1 MRIRFYLDSKQG
13 KDGDSPITVSIA
25 PKGCR
30 FYTSTG
36 YRISQGKWN
45 PEKQEVRRGAVNAQ
59 GLQYSAI
66 NAGLDGIRAH
76 FGRLDDTG
84 RAWTKTEI
92 QEEWNAFRGLAKHK
106 PSADEPEKRTVKA
119 LLLEFTQEQGALH
132 SWTQATHKKYKTIT
146 NHLERFNPGATDIDD
161 DFLRGFVRY
170 LIDAGF
176 KNEYIARLSRSFGTF
191 LRWAMRRGHWP
202 GIDMESLKPHLA
214 TTRKPVVFLTLEE
227 VAALNG
233 FPLPESKQYLS
244 RVRDFFC
251 FCCYTGLRYSD
262 AVRVTW
268 ANVDEAKGV
277 LRVTTRKDKDL
288 VEIPLIPQAKEI
300 MGRYKGKLDGGKL
313 VPSCSNQKTN
323 AYIKELCRL
332 CGLDAPVQYAEM
344 RGSRRED
351 FTVPKWQEIGTHCG
365 RKTFVVQALSSGI
378 PAQTV
383 MKITGHSDFNAMRP
397 YIDIA
402 DDAKRE
408 AMGKLADRFA

>member
-1 MRIRFYLDSKQG
+1 MKKRDPEILVLQPYEFWKAVEHLPVKQQLVLPLPLLNEGDTVFGLMRNELRTPWGIFLASFPVSWRRKCFEKPRVLEPVEITQKQ
-13 KDGDSPITVSIA
+13 
-25 PKGCR
+25 
-30 FYTSTG
+30 
-36 YRISQGKWN
+36 
-45 PEKQEVRRGAVNAQ
+45 
-59 GLQYSAI
+59 
-66 NAGLDGIRAH
+66 
-76 FGRLDDTG
+76 
-84 RAWTKTEI
+84 
-92 QEEWNAFRGLAKHK
+92 LAKIELK
-106 PSADEPEKRTVKA
+106 TDDPY
-119 LLLEFTQEQGALH
+119 LLTKILQKVGLF
-132 SWTQATHKKYKTIT
+132 K
-146 NHLERFNPGATDIDD
+146 TDIDD

-378 PAQTV
+378 PAQAV